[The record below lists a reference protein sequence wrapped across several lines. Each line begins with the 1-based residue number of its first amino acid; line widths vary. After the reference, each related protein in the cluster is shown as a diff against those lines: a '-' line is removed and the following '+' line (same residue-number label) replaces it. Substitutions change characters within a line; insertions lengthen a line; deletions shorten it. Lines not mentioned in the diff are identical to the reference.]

1 VLRVLIVIQWD
12 LLGLYSTFNHSAAR
26 AYVSVCIRF
35 LRNAGAVKAKNNRV
49 APCAPVMSHF
59 HSHKGA
65 ALLGPARR
73 MCVCNIIDRILSWIA
88 YTFLLSEHIQ
98 APFYY
103 CWETIYVPGACIT
116 HTLTRSHSN
125 IHNPVH
131 IALRYIAV
139 RSKCVHLAEIKISP
153 DESKGSRW
161 ILLM

>member
-1 VLRVLIVIQWD
+1 MRFIGPVAHITIAPR
-12 LLGLYSTFNHSAAR
+12 AR
-26 AYVSVCIRF
+26 SVCVCLCIRF

-103 CWETIYVPGACIT
+103 C
-116 HTLTRSHSN
+116 
-125 IHNPVH
+125 
-131 IALRYIAV
+131 
-139 RSKCVHLAEIKISP
+139 
-153 DESKGSRW
+153 
-161 ILLM
+161 